1 MSGRYLELEMFSS
14 YISSGEP
21 RTFLTEMQGSVSRRE
36 NRIIEFQVAQLS
48 LSEHKLKE
56 ENGVGE
62 TSLDA
67 AAVIQVWDKNIWK
80 WCGEG
85 KFEMEQE

>member
-1 MSGRYLELEMFSS
+1 MESTKFNVWSLSGARNVLF

-56 ENGVGE
+56 KNEELGR
-62 TSLDA
+62 L
-67 AAVIQVWDKNIWK
+67 VW
-80 WCGEG
+80 
-85 KFEMEQE
+85 MLLQ

>member
-1 MSGRYLELEMFSS
+1 MEAAWRAPSSMSGRYLELEMFSS

-56 ENGVGE
+56 KNEELGR
-62 TSLDA
+62 L
-67 AAVIQVWDKNIWK
+67 VW
-80 WCGEG
+80 
-85 KFEMEQE
+85 MLLQ

>member
-1 MSGRYLELEMFSS
+1 MEDAWRAPSSMSGRYLELEMFSS

-56 ENGVGE
+56 KNEELGR
-62 TSLDA
+62 L
-67 AAVIQVWDKNIWK
+67 VW
-80 WCGEG
+80 
-85 KFEMEQE
+85 MLLQ

>member
-1 MSGRYLELEMFSS
+1 MKDAWRAPSSMSGRYLELEMFSS

-56 ENGVGE
+56 KNEELGR
-62 TSLDA
+62 L
-67 AAVIQVWDKNIWK
+67 VW
-80 WCGEG
+80 
-85 KFEMEQE
+85 MLLQ

>member
-1 MSGRYLELEMFSS
+1 MEDAWRAPSSMSGRYLELEMFSS

-21 RTFLTEMQGSVSRRE
+21 RTFLTEMQGSVSHRE

-56 ENGVGE
+56 KNEELGR
-62 TSLDA
+62 L
-67 AAVIQVWDKNIWK
+67 VW
-80 WCGEG
+80 
-85 KFEMEQE
+85 MLLQ